1 MSNKRKRTTPVRS
14 EDEDDDDATEP
25 IDDEDSATEELPSSA
40 VKALPSTPAALPT
53 PSFGLG
59 TLALGVVY
67 PDRAL
72 RPSRAAAIQT
82 IHALLDAGVRFFDT
96 ADTYCENS
104 SDLHY
109 VEQVIADALGSYAKG
124 VPADLIVA
132 TKGGMVRT
140 RNGESSSSWFPGSN
154 TRENVHRQIRASFEA
169 LGRRPI
175 DLWQIHHVNA
185 AKDALISATLT
196 AVRAAHEM
204 VRSGLVRRVGIC
216 NATVAQLEALARE
229 RLPIASV
236 QNEFSLFQQEAAL
249 PRKSAA
255 HTTSKRG
262 VLLHCMAQRIPFI
275 AYAPLGGLKAR
286 RAERSLSE
294 FAPLVDAARRL
305 GASVHAVALAHMA
318 ERFSPMITIA
328 GARTTAH
335 ALDSTAGA
343 AAVSR
348 RLGELSPAQR
358 AALDGLWREK

>member
-1 MSNKRKRTTPVRS
+1 MSNKRKRTTTTTTVPS
-14 EDEDDDDATEP
+14 DDEDADATEL
-25 IDDEDSATEELPSSA
+25 IDDEDSATEELPSAVASA
-40 VKALPSTPAALPT
+40 VSVELTT

-72 RPSRAAAIQT
+72 RPSRAAAIQM
-82 IHALLDAGVRFFDT
+82 IHALVDAGVRFFDT
-96 ADTYCENS
+96 ADTYCEDS

-109 VEQVIADALGSYAKG
+109 VEQVIADALNSYAKG

-154 TRENVHRQIRASFEA
+154 TRENVHRQIKASFEA

-185 AKDALISATLT
+185 AKDSLISATLT

-262 VLLHCMAQRIPFI
+262 VLLYCMAQRIPFI

-286 RAERSLSE
+286 RAERSLTE

-318 ERFSPMITIA
+318 ARFSPMITIA

-343 AAVSR
+343 AAVFK